1 MRRKACEF
9 FKKYWNIFIIGI
21 GVLYIGFSFFCPWFQ
36 NVIFLNGRGLLPLS
50 FVILTLY
57 WFLDGKVRI
66 WNNSEMDENY
76 KKSTN
81 FLFSVILSI
90 GTLVVGIYTYCL
102 SEPIQEISSFY
113 TGGFL
118 SFLISFM
125 IVVGLIT
132 PFQKAH
138 LEYKYQKID
147 KNFLLKV
154 WNYYSFKDK
163 GMSNFEIYSSNISSI
178 TLDEIKT
185 VSDNLK
191 QGSGELEYLN
201 DCLDIPKYRESYEIS
216 LNNILVF
223 FVKFIGS
230 ATLLSTISSFITK
243 EGKQIKD
250 NFIQSLSE
258 QSLLTIISMFV
269 FLILLIF
276 FIFLFYYE
284 FSFHQKRQQIEVLL
298 PKMIKKLLNEV
309 EVSEVAD
316 DTV

>member
-1 MRRKACEF
+1 MCRKACEF
-9 FKKYWNIFIIGI
+9 FKKYWIIFIII
-21 GVLYIGFSFFCPWFQ
+21 IVISYTVLSCFWPWFQ
-36 NVIFLNGRGLLPLS
+36 NVIFLKWRGLLPLS

-66 WNNSEMDENY
+66 WNNSEMDDNY

-90 GTLVVGIYTYCL
+90 GTLVVVIYTYFL
-102 SEPIQEISSFY
+102 RKTPQEISSFY
-113 TGGFL
+113 TEGFL
-118 SFLISFM
+118 IFLISFM

-191 QGSGELEYLN
+191 QESSELEYLN

-223 FVKFIGS
+223 FVKFVGLG
-230 ATLLSTISSFITK
+230 TLLSTISSFITK
-243 EGKQIKD
+243 EGKQIKE
-250 NFIQSLSE
+250 NFIQFFSE
-258 QSLLTIISMFV
+258 QSLLTIISMLV

-309 EVSEVAD
+309 EVSEVTD